1 MMRIYFIILI
11 NCFLFLS
18 CTKEAMVKLPESKP
32 LPVIYSYIC
41 PTDSIIRLKLMSSSP
56 LFSSNQIDIL
66 AAVSNGD
73 VKISSAQGTA
83 QLIFNQTTEYYELK
97 TNSYPIV
104 PGQVYKMTVTTIN
117 GDVATAETQVPFT
130 AVPINT
136 ITVETITENYQTGDR
151 IKAFFTDE
159 TNSVNYYRIAASHC
173 FVYNSQTDTIIND
186 TQINELYRDLN
197 HNGESSTLAGKFY
210 QSNDSTEYY
219 STEYYDVFL
228 YNCSDSYYNFYKSL
242 KNYSGA
248 GISFP
253 PPAEPTLMY
262 TNVNGGFGC
271 FGAYMRSTLRY
282 IKK

>member
-1 MMRIYFIILI
+1 MMRIYFILLI
-11 NCFLFLS
+11 NCFFLFPS
-18 CTKEAMVKLPESKP
+18 CTKEAMVELPETKS

-56 LFSSNQIDIL
+56 LFGSDQIDIL
-66 AAVSNGD
+66 AAVSDGV

-83 QLIFNQTTEYYELK
+83 QLIFNQNTGYYELK
-97 TNSYPIV
+97 TNSYPII

-136 ITVETITENYQTGDR
+136 VTVETITENYQTGDR

-159 TNSVNYYRIAASHC
+159 ANSVNYYRIAASHC
-173 FVYNSQTDTIIND
+173 FVYNGQTDTIIND
-186 TQINELYRDLN
+186 TQINELYSDLN
-197 HNGESSTLAGKFY
+197 HNGESSSLAGKFY
-210 QSNDSTEYY
+210 QTDSTQYY

-228 YNCSDSYYNFYKSL
+228 YNCSQTYYNFYKSL
-242 KNYSGA
+242 KNYSGV

-262 TNVNGGFGC
+262 SNVQGGFGC
-271 FGAYMRSTLRY
+271 FGAYTRSILRY
-282 IKK
+282 KKK